1 MAPLVSR
8 AAVLGTGRIA
18 VLGTGLIGGSFALAV
33 RQVLPGVR
41 ITGWDKPGVLERALE
56 LGIADEASPQ
66 LQEAV
71 KGADLVYVALPVGL
85 AIERLPEIARH
96 VPGHALVTDACSTKR
111 ALCAAAAKCFSED
124 VLFLGGHPMAGSEVS
139 GIDGADASLFQDAK
153 YALVGTAA
161 EGASGVEPGPIS
173 GHPILGNQ
181 ISGDAISGDRIS
193 EEEIGRIE
201 QGDARIGNF
210 VRLIEAIGARPIW
223 IDAETH
229 DRATAFVSHLP
240 QLVSIALAGVTRE
253 ATDQTGLPLT
263 LAGRGLRDALRLA
276 GSPYSVWR
284 DIVLTNTDNLDM
296 ALDRLIQAIEHL
308 RAHLRQRELEEEFAA
323 ANDVYKLLYNLR

>member
-1 MAPLVSR
+1 MTPLVSR
-8 AAVLGTGRIA
+8 AAVVGTGRIA

-33 RQVLPGVR
+33 RQVLPGIR
-41 ITGWDKPGVLERALE
+41 IAGWDKPGVLERALE
-56 LGIADEASPQ
+56 LGVVDEVSPQ

-71 KGADLVYVALPVGL
+71 KGADLVYIALPVGL

-96 VPGHALVTDACSTKR
+96 VPSHALVTDACSTKR
-111 ALCAAAAKCFSED
+111 ALCTAADKCFSEG

-139 GIDGADASLFQDAK
+139 GIDGADASLFHGAK

-161 EGASGVEPGPIS
+161 EGASGVGPIE
-173 GHPILGNQ
+173 H
-181 ISGDAISGDRIS
+181 GDTRIA
-193 EEEIGRIE
+193 
-201 QGDARIGNF
+201 DF

-223 IDAETH
+223 MDAETH

-296 ALDRLIQAIEHL
+296 ALDRLMQAIEHL

-323 ANDVYKLLYNLR
+323 ANDVYKLLHNLR

>member
-1 MAPLVSR
+1 MAPLFSR
-8 AAVLGTGRIA
+8 AAVLGTGRVA
-18 VLGTGLIGGSFALAV
+18 VLGTGLIGGSFALAA
-33 RQVLPGVR
+33 RRALPGIR
-41 ITGWDKPGVLERALE
+41 IAGWDKPSVLERALE
-56 LGIADEASPQ
+56 LGVVDEASPE

-71 KGADLVYVALPVGL
+71 KGADLVYIALPVGL

-96 VPGHALVTDACSTKR
+96 VPGRALVTDACSTKR
-111 ALCAAAAKCFSED
+111 AICAAAEKCFSED

-139 GIDGADASLFQDAK
+139 GIDGADAALFQGAK
-153 YALVGTAA
+153 YALVGTAV

-173 GHPILGNQ
+173 G
-181 ISGDAISGDRIS
+181 DDISGDRIS
-193 EEEIGRIE
+193 QDISQEKTGRIE
-201 QGDARIGNF
+201 QGDARIANF

-223 IDAETH
+223 IDAEAH
-229 DRATAFVSHLP
+229 DRAAAFVSHLP

-284 DIVLTNTDNLDM
+284 DIVLTNTDNLDT
-296 ALDRLIQAIEHL
+296 ALDRLVQAIEHL
-308 RAHLRQRELEEEFAA
+308 RAHLRQRELEEEFSA
-323 ANDVYKLLYNLR
+323 ANDVYKLLHNLS